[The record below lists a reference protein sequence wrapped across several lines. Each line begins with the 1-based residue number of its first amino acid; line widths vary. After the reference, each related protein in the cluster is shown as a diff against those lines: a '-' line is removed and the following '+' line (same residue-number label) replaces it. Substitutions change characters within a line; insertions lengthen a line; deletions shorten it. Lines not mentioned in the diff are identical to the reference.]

1 MSLKSILIIIIL
13 LIAVLLIFFSP
24 KLIRIYKF
32 MNLYQKDNI
41 AENFIS
47 MDKLFNPGPMIKAA
61 DEPYTFKTQSFSLP
75 QSYQFEGE
83 SKDLIEAL
91 DYFETDGLLVLKND
105 TILYEQYWHGNSK
118 SSQHISYSVAKSF
131 LSALIGIAYEDGLID
146 DLNDPIDK
154 YLTDFNN
161 SGYAGVPIVDL
172 LQMSSGILFNEDYAD
187 PKSDINRFGRAIA
200 GGTSMRD
207 FAKTLQNEKPPGTY
221 HHYVSI
227 DTQMLAML
235 LVEVTGK
242 SVSQNL
248 QEHIWSKINTEYDA
262 YYTLDDAGMEVALGM
277 LSASLRDF
285 AKFGLLYLNR
295 GKWNGKTV
303 VPESWVDASHTLEK
317 DHLIPGDNPNSSDKW
332 GYGYQWWIPGF
343 PDTDYIASGIYNQYI
358 YIDPLSRVVI
368 AKTSSNYKFPQEK
381 QFSKDSHVAIF
392 RAIAAAVEA
401 ANLDV

>member
-161 SGYAGVPIVDL
+161 SGYAGVPIV
-172 LQMSSGILFNEDYAD
+172 
-187 PKSDINRFGRAIA
+187 
-200 GGTSMRD
+200 
-207 FAKTLQNEKPPGTY
+207 
-221 HHYVSI
+221 
-227 DTQMLAML
+227 L
-235 LVEVTGK
+235 LVKAKG
-242 SVSQNL
+242 
-248 QEHIWSKINTEYDA
+248 INY
-262 YYTLDDAGMEVALGM
+262 
-277 LSASLRDF
+277 
-285 AKFGLLYLNR
+285 
-295 GKWNGKTV
+295 
-303 VPESWVDASHTLEK
+303 
-317 DHLIPGDNPNSSDKW
+317 
-332 GYGYQWWIPGF
+332 
-343 PDTDYIASGIYNQYI
+343 
-358 YIDPLSRVVI
+358 
-368 AKTSSNYKFPQEK
+368 
-381 QFSKDSHVAIF
+381 
-392 RAIAAAVEA
+392 
-401 ANLDV
+401 